1 MRSGLECSLLCLHS
15 HLCEGVCAFIIK
27 VLLHNSGDFHTLRSA
42 PEDDRLSLRVEAT
55 FCHEGAPED
64 GHLLACHL
72 AGLREEHASFKRPRL
87 VVGAIDLLQRSTHW
101 VSLECRG
108 LM

>member
-1 MRSGLECSLLCLHS
+1 MRTGLECSLFCLHS

-27 VLLHNSGDFHTLRSA
+27 VLLHDSRDFRTLRSV
-42 PEDDRLSLRVEAT
+42 PEDDRLSPREKAT
-55 FCHEGAPED
+55 FCHESAPED
-64 GHLLACHL
+64 GHLHACLL
-72 AGLREEHASFKRPRL
+72 AGLREEHASWC
-87 VVGAIDLLQRSTHW
+87 AIDLLQRSTHY